1 MRTLINLYLDDLRP
15 CPENFVLA
23 KNIEEAK
30 EIMKENKVAIFSLD
44 HDLGQDKEG
53 NILPTGYDF
62 VKYLCETGL
71 DETCKAI
78 YLHTDNPV
86 GKENMRQLLRNAK
99 KHGVIPSGI
108 EVYPHKYYVDYE
120 VYE

>member
-1 MRTLINLYLDDLRP
+1 MLINLYLDDIRP
-15 CPENFVLA
+15 CPENFVPA

-30 EIMKENKVAIFSLD
+30 EIMKTHKVAIFSLD
-44 HDLGQDKEG
+44 HDLGQDEEG

-62 VKYLCETGL
+62 VKYLCETDL
-71 DETCKAI
+71 ETCKAI
-78 YLHTDNPV
+78 FLHTDNPV
-86 GKENMRQLLRNAK
+86 GKENMRQYLRNAK
-99 KHGVIPSGI
+99 KHGVIPEGI